1 MANLFFIAERCPLS
15 LSLAGFCLNQGERC
29 FEIVDNKMWIITVKD
44 NRTLCHAAANIL
56 DIIDNHRSQRIFVQ
70 GASKNIDAVLLASAL
85 SGLPVFLMDAAD
97 NSLSINSS
105 ISNGVAKIYSTDLTK
120 LNFLQS
126 RIESNKKE
134 ESVDDNVVLIS
145 PSYPPKRDWFHNHTF
160 FTVVPEKKYSHDN
173 YSLPNY
179 VEEGSEVDNQ
189 QRVQA
194 IKIQKFYI
202 RESQSSWKSF
212 KQQLYGPN
220 VAT

>member
-29 FEIVDNKMWIITVKD
+29 FEIVDNKMWIINVKD
-44 NRTLCHAAANIL
+44 NRTLCHAATNIL
-56 DIIDNHRSQRIFVQ
+56 DIIDNNRSQRIFVQ

-134 ESVDDNVVLIS
+134 ESVDDNVVLVS
-145 PSYPPKRDWFHNHTF
+145 PRYPPKCDWFHNHTF
-160 FTVVPEKKYSHDN
+160 FTVVPEQKYSHDN

-179 VEEGSEVDNQ
+179 VAEGSEVDNQ
-189 QRVQA
+189 QRVEA

-202 RESQSSWKSF
+202 RESHSSWKLF
-212 KQQLYGPN
+212 KQQLHGPN
-220 VAT
+220 VAI

>member
-120 LNFLQS
+120 LNFSQS
-126 RIESNKKE
+126 RIELNE
-134 ESVDDNVVLIS
+134 EEEPMDNNVVLVS
-145 PSYPPKRDWFHNHTF
+145 PRYPPKRDWFLNHTF

-179 VEEGSEVDNQ
+179 VVEGSEVDNQ

-212 KQQLYGPN
+212 KQQLHGPN
-220 VAT
+220 VAI

>member
-29 FEIVDNKMWIITVKD
+29 VEIVDSTTWVITVKD
-44 NRTLCHAAANIL
+44 NSTLCHAAANIL

-70 GASKNIDAVLLASAL
+70 GTSKNIDAVILASAL
-85 SGLPVFLMDAAD
+85 SGLPVFLVDAAD

-105 ISNGVAKIYSTDLTK
+105 ISNGVTKIYSTDLTK
-120 LNFLQS
+120 LNFSQS
-126 RIESNKKE
+126 MIELNE
-134 ESVDDNVVLIS
+134 EEDPMDDNVVLVS
-145 PSYPPKRDWFHNHTF
+145 PRYPPKPDWFHNYTF
-160 FTVVPEKKYSHDN
+160 FTIVPEQQYSHDN

-179 VEEGSEVDNQ
+179 VVEGSEVDNQ

-194 IKIQKFYI
+194 IKIQKFYV

-212 KQQLYGPN
+212 KQQLHGPN
-220 VAT
+220 VAI